1 MPITTRFAPSPTGYF
16 HAGSYRTALFSWIFA
31 RQNKGKFILRIED
44 TDKERSRKEYE
55 ENIIDSLKW
64 LGLEYDEFYR
74 QSDRTEI
81 YKKYIQQLI
90 ASGHAYVSTAE
101 QEVVRAR
108 EMAVKFGK
116 MAKENSGPS
125 SGANSQSVKKVDT
138 LNTSD
143 KEDRAVPSHAEVIRF
158 NNPNKKVAFED
169 LIRGRIEFDTTEL
182 GDFVIAKSEDEPVFH
197 LVVVIDDHEMG
208 VTHIIRGE
216 DHISNTPRQIL
227 IFEAIGAKIPQYAH
241 IPLLLSSDRSK
252 LSKRKGAVPVS
263 EYRSRGY
270 LREAIINYLALLGW
284 HPSDD
289 KEILTVEEIVAGF
302 SLDRVQKS
310 GAIFDEE
317 KLKWFNRQYIIKL
330 SDTDFA
336 EHAKPFLPEWI
347 VPKSDTFKKLIPVL
361 RDKITTFA
369 EVATMFGVGGELAFV
384 HKLSEYKKESLLWK
398 KNPDAQIALKHLT
411 EVREFLNLLAG
422 ENFTADTTK
431 QAIWAYVETNGKGD
445 VLWPLRM
452 ALTGQERSPDPFV
465 SASLIGKEETLK
477 RIDMALSKLSS

>member
-1 MPITTRFAPSPTGYF
+1 MTVITRFAPSPTGYF

-44 TDKERSRKEYE
+44 TDKERSKKEYE
-55 ENIIDSLKW
+55 ENIIESLKW

-81 YKKYIQQLI
+81 YKKYIQILI
-90 ASGHAYVSTAE
+90 KSGHAYISDESIKNEET
-101 QEVVRAR
+101 
-108 EMAVKFGK
+108 
-116 MAKENSGPS
+116 
-125 SGANSQSVKKVDT
+125 KKIA
-138 LNTSD
+138 D
-143 KEDRAVPSHAEVIRF
+143 KEGRNINPSQLRSSVIRF
-158 NNPNKKVAFED
+158 KNPNKKVFFD
-169 LIRGRIEFDTTEL
+169 DIIRGRVEFDTTEL

-208 VTHIIRGE
+208 ITHIIRGE

-252 LSKRKGAVPVS
+252 LSKRKGAIPVS
-263 EYRSRGY
+263 EYRNRGY

-289 KEILTVEEIVAGF
+289 KELLTTDDIVSGF
-302 SLDRVQKS
+302 SLERVQKS

-317 KLKWFNRQYIIKL
+317 KLKWFNRQYILKL
-330 SDTDFA
+330 SDIDFS
-336 EHAKPFLPEWI
+336 EHAKPFLPDWI
-347 VPKSDTFKKLIPVL
+347 VPNSDTFKKLIPIL
-361 RDKITTFA
+361 RDKINTFN
-369 EVATMFGVGGELAFV
+369 EVYTMLSNTGELAFV
-384 HKLSEYKKESLLWK
+384 HQISEYNRDSLLWK
-398 KNPDAQIALKHLT
+398 KNPDPQISTKHLL
-411 EVREFLNLLAG
+411 EVIQFFKLLAK

-431 QAIWAYVETNGKGD
+431 QAIWSYVETSGKGD

-465 SASLIGKEETLK
+465 SASLIGKEETLR
-477 RIDMALSKLSS
+477 RIEMALNKLKN

>member
-44 TDKERSRKEYE
+44 TDKERSKKEYE

-101 QEVVRAR
+101 QEAVRAR
-108 EMAVKFGK
+108 EMAIKFGK
-116 MAKENSGPS
+116 MAKVESTEPLRS
-125 SGANSQSVKKVDT
+125 
-138 LNTSD
+138 
-143 KEDRAVPSHAEVIRF
+143 VIRF
-158 NNPNKKVAFED
+158 KNPNKKVSFND
-169 LIRGRIEFDTTEL
+169 SVRGLIEFDTTEL

-227 IFEAIGAKIPQYAH
+227 IFEAIGAQIPQYAH

-284 HPSDD
+284 HPSDN

-317 KLKWFNRQYIIKL
+317 KLKWFNRQYILKL

-347 VPKSDTFKKLIPVL
+347 VPKSDTFNKLIPVL
-361 RDKITTFA
+361 RDKITIFG
-369 EVATMFGVGGELAFV
+369 EVATMLGVGGELAFV

-398 KNPDAQIALKHLT
+398 KNPDSQIALKHLT
-411 EVREFLNLLAG
+411 EVREFFNLLAG

-465 SASLIGKEETLK
+465 SAGLLGKEEALK
-477 RIDMALSKLSS
+477 RIDTALSKLSS